1 MRRLCY
7 PYGNWLRLAPARHRM
22 TRTRGFFTY
31 GGSVAKDDK
40 KLDGK
45 TGAGSYDAQDIT
57 VLEGLEAVRK
67 RPGMY
72 IGSTG
77 VRGLHHLVYEVVDNS
92 VDEALAGHCTRVD
105 VTIHPDNSVTV
116 VDDGR
121 GIPVAMM
128 AKEKL
133 PAVQV
138 VLTVLHA
145 GGKFGDGGGY
155 KVSGGLHGVG
165 VSVVNALSELLQIEI
180 RRDGHVWRQTYE
192 RGVPQG
198 PLVKGEPSTQTGT
211 AITFRP
217 DAGIFEMLTLDFA
230 VLEQRLRETAFL
242 TRGLKISI
250 TDERGEGASA
260 SFQYEGGIEDF
271 VRYLNKNKE
280 PIGRKVVFFEG
291 ESKEGAV
298 EIAMQWNTT
307 YQESVF
313 SFANN
318 INTHEGGSHLSGFRS
333 ALTRTLNRYARDKG
347 LLKGKDENLSGED
360 VREGLT
366 AIVSAKLAD
375 PQFEGQTKTKL
386 GNPGM
391 EGFVATVVNSCLAEF
406 LEENPT
412 EGNAIIR
419 KAVSAAQ
426 ARAAARKARDL
437 TRRKSALENSTL
449 PGKLADCSVKDP
461 SLAELFIVEG
471 DSAGGSAKQGR
482 DRNTQAVLPLRGK
495 ILNVEKSRID
505 KVLKNTEIQAL
516 ITAIGTGVRDEFN
529 LDNARYHKIIL
540 MSVDGAEHVLV
551 RDRGGRTRLT
561 RVDDYID
568 PWVEHAPVSGPQDY
582 RKVHAG
588 QPGELGE
595 VLCVGKADHEI
606 RFRPIKA
613 VISHATAEPLVEVQ
627 TQYGRSIRVTA
638 NHSLYVLDEGELRPK
653 RGDELAVGDRVAAPR
668 TVRLP
673 TTAPRRIDV
682 MRELWRIPSAAAQ
695 VWVRGDG
702 VEAWGRWKVRAE
714 YAHDTEMT
722 ASRVDVPAAVRGELA
737 ALRRASGLTNVA
749 LCERVGI
756 RQPVTFYAWEK
767 GTSRP
772 TLPNFAAYVDAVGGD
787 VDAMLTRVS
796 IAESRLDRT
805 WTRQYKGAPRNR
817 VRPYVR
823 LADLS
828 ADDLEFFEGRED
840 VVLTP
845 AHHATDSI
853 PRFIAVDAPLMTLL
867 GFYMAEGS
875 GSPRAGIRLAIGSGN
890 AHFLPELERAV
901 ASVFGRA
908 TRLYESPPRV
918 SELRLTNRVAAL
930 VWSHVFGFARASAV
944 TKRVP
949 GLAFEVDENLRS
961 AFLRGYLAGDGCC
974 TAGRMSFATSSR
986 DVAAAMSL
994 LLGSYGVVA
1003 GVSQNSTPGRAAT
1016 MASGALIHTR
1026 HPSYNV
1032 VVTGRE
1038 DLQRLRPIW
1047 GDHKGA
1053 ATLHA
1058 ALAGPRH
1065 DRRWYGTPSGDVV
1078 GLKVTKV
1085 SAAASGGRVYDF
1097 SVDVDENFVAGFGGL
1112 VASNTDADVDGA
1124 HIRTLALTLLFREM
1138 PELIEAGY
1146 VYIAK
1151 PPLYKLKQG
1160 SSERYVEKDSELE
1173 QILLSDKLEKMMV
1186 FDRDAS
1192 QFKLT
1197 EPRWQRFSRLLK
1209 QYEGWASTLR
1219 AEYTNDVVTF
1229 LEESGVLDEQV
1240 STAESAI
1247 ELIER
1252 DGIENAPYETS
1263 LVRQDAV
1270 TITVRAV
1277 EPKSGLA
1284 RVLPIP
1290 RRLFDS
1296 QDFRNFT
1303 RVHGQLVELAGRG
1316 PFTVK
1321 LGDTSEDALS
1331 FEALREA
1338 VLTVA
1343 QKGISLQ
1350 RFKGLGEMNAAQLRD
1365 TTMDPATRT
1374 LAQVGIEDATQADL
1388 IFSMLMGDM
1397 VEPRRQF
1404 IEDNARLVANLDV

>member
-1 MRRLCY
+1 M
-7 PYGNWLRLAPARHRM
+7 
-22 TRTRGFFTY
+22 
-31 GGSVAKDDK
+31 AKDDS

-45 TGAGSYDAQDIT
+45 TGETTYDAQDIT

-105 VTIHPDNSVTV
+105 VTVHPDNSVTV

-121 GIPVAMM
+121 GIPVATM
-128 AKEKL
+128 AKEQL

-165 VSVVNALSELLQIEI
+165 VSVVNALSELLEIEI
-180 RRDGHVWRQTYE
+180 RRDGHVWRQTYV
-192 RGVPQG
+192 RGAPQG
-198 PLVKGEPSTQTGT
+198 PLVKGEPLTSSQTGT

-217 DAGIFEMLTLDFA
+217 DAEVFETTTLDFS

-250 TDERGEGASA
+250 TDERGEGAQA
-260 SFQYEGGIEDF
+260 SFQYDGGIEDF

-280 PIGRKVVFFEG
+280 PIGRKVVYFEG
-291 ESKEGAV
+291 ESREGAV

-318 INTHEGGSHLSGFRS
+318 INTHEGGAHLSGFRS
-333 ALTRTLNRYARDKG
+333 ALTRTLNRYAREKG

-391 EGFVATVVNSCLAEF
+391 EGFVASVVNASLAEF

-529 LDNARYHKIIL
+529 IENARYHKIIL
-540 MSVDGAEHVLV
+540 M
-551 RDRGGRTRLT
+551 
-561 RVDDYID
+561 
-568 PWVEHAPVSGPQDY
+568 
-582 RKVHAG
+582 
-588 QPGELGE
+588 
-595 VLCVGKADHEI
+595 
-606 RFRPIKA
+606 
-613 VISHATAEPLVEVQ
+613 
-627 TQYGRSIRVTA
+627 
-638 NHSLYVLDEGELRPK
+638 
-653 RGDELAVGDRVAAPR
+653 
-668 TVRLP
+668 
-673 TTAPRRIDV
+673 
-682 MRELWRIPSAAAQ
+682 
-695 VWVRGDG
+695 
-702 VEAWGRWKVRAE
+702 
-714 YAHDTEMT
+714 
-722 ASRVDVPAAVRGELA
+722 
-737 ALRRASGLTNVA
+737 
-749 LCERVGI
+749 
-756 RQPVTFYAWEK
+756 
-767 GTSRP
+767 
-772 TLPNFAAYVDAVGGD
+772 
-787 VDAMLTRVS
+787 
-796 IAESRLDRT
+796 
-805 WTRQYKGAPRNR
+805 
-817 VRPYVR
+817 
-823 LADLS
+823 
-828 ADDLEFFEGRED
+828 
-840 VVLTP
+840 
-845 AHHATDSI
+845 
-853 PRFIAVDAPLMTLL
+853 
-867 GFYMAEGS
+867 
-875 GSPRAGIRLAIGSGN
+875 
-890 AHFLPELERAV
+890 
-901 ASVFGRA
+901 
-908 TRLYESPPRV
+908 
-918 SELRLTNRVAAL
+918 
-930 VWSHVFGFARASAV
+930 
-944 TKRVP
+944 
-949 GLAFEVDENLRS
+949 
-961 AFLRGYLAGDGCC
+961 
-974 TAGRMSFATSSR
+974 
-986 DVAAAMSL
+986 
-994 LLGSYGVVA
+994 
-1003 GVSQNSTPGRAAT
+1003 
-1016 MASGALIHTR
+1016 
-1026 HPSYNV
+1026 
-1032 VVTGRE
+1032 
-1038 DLQRLRPIW
+1038 
-1047 GDHKGA
+1047 
-1053 ATLHA
+1053 
-1058 ALAGPRH
+1058 
-1065 DRRWYGTPSGDVV
+1065 
-1078 GLKVTKV
+1078 
-1085 SAAASGGRVYDF
+1085 
-1097 SVDVDENFVAGFGGL
+1097 
-1112 VASNTDADVDGA
+1112 TDADVDGA

-1138 PELIEAGY
+1138 PELIEHGY

-1160 SSERYVEKDSELE
+1160 SNERYVEKDSELE
-1173 QILLSDKLEKMMV
+1173 QILLSDKFERTFV
-1186 FDRDAS
+1186 FDRDGT

-1209 QYEGWASTLR
+1209 QYDGWASTLR
-1219 AEYTNDVVTF
+1219 AEYTNDVVGF
-1229 LEESGVLDEQV
+1229 LEESGVLDEQI
-1240 STAESAI
+1240 STVAAAI

-1263 LVRQDAV
+1263 LVRQDEV

-1277 EPKSGLA
+1277 EPKTGLA

-1290 RRLFDS
+1290 RRLFES
-1296 QDFRNFT
+1296 PDFRNFS
-1303 RVHGQLVELAGRG
+1303 RVHGQLVELAGRA
-1316 PFTVK
+1316 PFTIK
-1321 LGDTSEDALS
+1321 LADANEDALS
-1331 FEALREA
+1331 FQALREA
-1338 VLTVA
+1338 VLVVA

-1350 RFKGLGEMNAAQLRD
+1350 RFKGLGEMNASQLRD

-1388 IFSMLMGDM
+1388 IFSTLMGDM